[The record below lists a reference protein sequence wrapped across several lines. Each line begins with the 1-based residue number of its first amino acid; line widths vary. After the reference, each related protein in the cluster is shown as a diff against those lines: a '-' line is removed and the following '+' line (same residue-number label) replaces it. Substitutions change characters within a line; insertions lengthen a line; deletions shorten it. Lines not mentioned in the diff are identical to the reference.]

1 MKGLKVAI
9 HVTHVQ
15 LMRDSSTVYGNNGY
29 NRLSVI
35 DLMSV

>member
-1 MKGLKVAI
+1 MKGLKAAI

-15 LMRDSSTVYGNNGY
+15 VMRDSYTVYGNNGY

>member
-1 MKGLKVAI
+1 MKGLQAAI

-15 LMRDSSTVYGNNGY
+15 VMRDSSTVYGNNGY